1 LTLSIRTA
9 CDGSI
14 LLVSQEEESAIQT
27 TQRVNEMIR
36 VREVRVISPEGE
48 QLGILPI
55 EEALAL
61 ARDRDLD
68 LVEVAPNERPPVCRI
83 MDFGK
88 YKYQQAKRSQEAKK
102 RQRVIQTKEIKMR
115 PKTEEHDY
123 QFKMRHA
130 RRFLEEGHKVKV
142 SLLFRGREMD
152 HVDLGQRMLDRIIV
166 DCKDISAVEQQ
177 PRLEGQTL
185 SLVLT
190 PKS

>member
-1 LTLSIRTA
+1 
-9 CDGSI
+9 
-14 LLVSQEEESAIQT
+14 
-27 TQRVNEMIR
+27 MIR

-61 ARDRDLD
+61 AQERGLD

-88 YKYQQAKRSQEAKK
+88 YKYQQSKRSQEARK
-102 RQRVIQTKEIKMR
+102 RQKVIQVKEIKMR
-115 PKTEEHDY
+115 SKTEEHDY

-130 RRFLEEGHKVKV
+130 HRFLEEGDKVKV
-142 SLLFRGREMD
+142 TLLFRGREMD
-152 HVDLGQRMLDRIIV
+152 HVELGQRMLDRIIT
-166 DCKDISAVEQQ
+166 DCKDVSMVEQY

-185 SLVLT
+185 TLILAPRS
-190 PKS
+190 

>member
-1 LTLSIRTA
+1 
-9 CDGSI
+9 
-14 LLVSQEEESAIQT
+14 
-27 TQRVNEMIR
+27 MIR

-61 ARDRDLD
+61 AQERDLD

-115 PKTEEHDY
+115 SKTEEHDY

-130 RRFLEEGHKVKV
+130 HRFLEEGNKVKV
-142 SLLFRGREMD
+142 TLLFRGREMD
-152 HVDLGQRMLDRIIV
+152 HVELGQRMLDRIIT
-166 DCKDISAVEQQ
+166 DCKDVSTVEQH

-185 SLVLT
+185 TLILAPRS
-190 PKS
+190 

>member
-1 LTLSIRTA
+1 
-9 CDGSI
+9 
-14 LLVSQEEESAIQT
+14 
-27 TQRVNEMIR
+27 MIR

-61 ARDRDLD
+61 ARERDLD

-83 MDFGK
+83 MDYGK

-102 RQRVIQTKEIKMR
+102 RQKVVQTKEVKMR

-130 RRFLEEGHKVKV
+130 RRFLEEGNKVKV
-142 SLLFRGREMD
+142 TVLFRGREMD
-152 HVDLGQRMLDRIIV
+152 HIQLGQRLVDRIIT
-166 DCKDISAVEQQ
+166 DCKDVSAIEQT
-177 PRLEGQTL
+177 PRMEGQTL
-185 SLVLT
+185 SLILM
-190 PKS
+190 PKN

>member
-1 LTLSIRTA
+1 
-9 CDGSI
+9 
-14 LLVSQEEESAIQT
+14 
-27 TQRVNEMIR
+27 M
-36 VREVRVISPEGE
+36 ISPEGE

-61 ARDRDLD
+61 ARERDLD

-102 RQRVIQTKEIKMR
+102 RQKVIQTKEVKMR

-130 RRFLEEGHKVKV
+130 RRFLEEGDKVKV
-142 SLLFRGREMD
+142 TVLFRGREMD
-152 HVDLGQRMLDRIIV
+152 HIELGQRLVDRMIM
-166 DCKDISAVEQQ
+166 DCKDVSAIEQS
-177 PRLEGQTL
+177 PRMEGQTL
-185 SLVLT
+185 SLVLM
-190 PKS
+190 PKN

>member
-1 LTLSIRTA
+1 M
-9 CDGSI
+9 
-14 LLVSQEEESAIQT
+14 LLVCQEEESAIQT

-61 ARDRDLD
+61 ARERDLD

-166 DCKDISAVEQQ
+166 DCKDIAAIEQQ

>member
-1 LTLSIRTA
+1 
-9 CDGSI
+9 
-14 LLVSQEEESAIQT
+14 
-27 TQRVNEMIR
+27 MIR

-61 ARDRDLD
+61 ARERDLD

-83 MDFGK
+83 MDYGK

-102 RQRVIQTKEIKMR
+102 RQRVIQTKEIKLR

-130 RRFLEEGHKVKV
+130 RRFLEEGNKVKV
-142 SLLFRGREMD
+142 TILFRGREMD
-152 HVDLGQRMLDRIIV
+152 HIDLGQRILDRVIT
-166 DCKDISAVEQQ
+166 DCKDLSAVEQP
-177 PRLEGQTL
+177 PRMEGQTL
-185 SLVLT
+185 TLLLA
-190 PKS
+190 PKG

>member
-1 LTLSIRTA
+1 
-9 CDGSI
+9 
-14 LLVSQEEESAIQT
+14 
-27 TQRVNEMIR
+27 MIR

-61 ARDRDLD
+61 ARERDLD

-102 RQRVIQTKEIKMR
+102 RQKVIQTKEVKMR

-130 RRFLEEGHKVKV
+130 RRFLEEGDKVKV
-142 SLLFRGREMD
+142 TVLFRGREMD
-152 HVDLGQRMLDRIIV
+152 HIDLGQRLVDRMIM
-166 DCKDISAVEQQ
+166 DCKDVSAIEQS
-177 PRLEGQTL
+177 PRMEGQTL
-185 SLVLT
+185 SLVLM
-190 PKS
+190 PKN

>member
-1 LTLSIRTA
+1 
-9 CDGSI
+9 
-14 LLVSQEEESAIQT
+14 
-27 TQRVNEMIR
+27 MIR

-61 ARDRDLD
+61 AHERDLD

-83 MDFGK
+83 MDYGK

-102 RQRVIQTKEIKMR
+102 RQKVIQTKEIKMR

-130 RRFLEEGHKVKV
+130 HRFLEEGNKVKV
-142 SLLFRGREMD
+142 TLLFRGREMD
-152 HVDLGQRMLDRIIV
+152 HVELGQRMLDRIIT
-166 DCKDISAVEQQ
+166 DCKDVSSVEQH

-185 SLVLT
+185 SLILA
-190 PKS
+190 PKG

>member
-1 LTLSIRTA
+1 
-9 CDGSI
+9 
-14 LLVSQEEESAIQT
+14 
-27 TQRVNEMIR
+27 MIR

-61 ARDRDLD
+61 AQERELD

-88 YKYQQAKRSQEAKK
+88 YKYQQAKWSQEAKK
-102 RQRVIQTKEIKMR
+102 RQKVIQIKEIKMR

-130 RRFLEEGHKVKV
+130 HRFLEEGNKVKV
-142 SLLFRGREMD
+142 TLLFRGREMD
-152 HVDLGQRMLDRIIV
+152 HTELGQRLLDRIIT
-166 DCKDISAVEQQ
+166 DCKDVSAVEQY

-185 SLVLT
+185 SLMLI
-190 PKS
+190 PRS

>member
-1 LTLSIRTA
+1 
-9 CDGSI
+9 
-14 LLVSQEEESAIQT
+14 
-27 TQRVNEMIR
+27 MIR

-55 EEALAL
+55 EQALAL
-61 ARDRDLD
+61 AQERDLD

-102 RQRVIQTKEIKMR
+102 RQRVIQIKEIKMR

-166 DCKDISAVEQQ
+166 DCKDISTVEQQ

-185 SLVLT
+185 SLVLA

>member
-1 LTLSIRTA
+1 
-9 CDGSI
+9 
-14 LLVSQEEESAIQT
+14 
-27 TQRVNEMIR
+27 MIR

-55 EEALAL
+55 EEAMAL
-61 ARDRDLD
+61 ARERDLD

-83 MDFGK
+83 MDYGK
-88 YKYQQAKRSQEAKK
+88 YKYQQAKRSQEARK

-130 RRFLEEGHKVKV
+130 HRFLEEGNKVKV
-142 SLLFRGREMD
+142 TLLFRGREMD
-152 HVDLGQRMLDRIIV
+152 HTELGQRMLDRIIT
-166 DCKDISAVEQQ
+166 DCKDVSAVEQY
-177 PRLEGQTL
+177 PKFEGQTL
-185 SLVLT
+185 TLVLA

>member
-1 LTLSIRTA
+1 
-9 CDGSI
+9 
-14 LLVSQEEESAIQT
+14 
-27 TQRVNEMIR
+27 MIR

-61 ARDRDLD
+61 AQGRDLD

-83 MDFGK
+83 MDYGK
-88 YKYQQAKRSQEAKK
+88 YKYQQAKRSQEARK
-102 RQRVIQTKEIKMR
+102 RQKVIQIKEIKMR

-130 RRFLEEGHKVKV
+130 HGFLEEGNKVKV
-142 SLLFRGREMD
+142 TLLFRGREMD
-152 HVDLGQRMLDRIIV
+152 HVELGQRMLDRIIT
-166 DCKDISAVEQQ
+166 DCKDVSTVEQH
-177 PRLEGQTL
+177 PRMEGQTL
-185 SLVLT
+185 SLILA

>member
-1 LTLSIRTA
+1 
-9 CDGSI
+9 
-14 LLVSQEEESAIQT
+14 
-27 TQRVNEMIR
+27 MIR

-55 EEALAL
+55 EEALTL
-61 ARDRDLD
+61 AQERELD

-88 YKYQQAKRSQEAKK
+88 FKYQQAKRSQEAKK
-102 RQRVIQTKEIKMR
+102 RQKVIQIKEIKMR

-123 QFKMRHA
+123 HFKMRHA
-130 RRFLEEGHKVKV
+130 RRFLEEGNKVKV

-152 HVDLGQRMLDRIIV
+152 HVNLSQRLLDRIII
-166 DCKDISAVEQQ
+166 DCKDVSSIEQH
-177 PRLEGQTL
+177 PRFEGQTL
-185 SLVLT
+185 SLVLV

>member
-1 LTLSIRTA
+1 
-9 CDGSI
+9 
-14 LLVSQEEESAIQT
+14 
-27 TQRVNEMIR
+27 MIR

-55 EEALAL
+55 EQALSL
-61 ARDRDLD
+61 AQERELD

-88 YKYQQAKRSQEAKK
+88 FKYQQSKRSQEAKK
-102 RQRVIQTKEIKMR
+102 RQKVILTKEVKMR

-130 RRFLEEGHKVKV
+130 RRFLEEGHKVKLT
-142 SLLFRGREMD
+142 LLFRGREMD
-152 HVDLGQRMLDRIIV
+152 HIDLGQRVLNRVIE
-166 DCKDISAVEQQ
+166 DCRDISGIEQH
-177 PRLEGQTL
+177 PRLEGQALTMV
-185 SLVLT
+185 LV

>member
-1 LTLSIRTA
+1 
-9 CDGSI
+9 
-14 LLVSQEEESAIQT
+14 
-27 TQRVNEMIR
+27 MIR

-55 EEALAL
+55 EEALAV
-61 ARDRDLD
+61 AQERELD

-102 RQRVIQTKEIKMR
+102 RQKVIQTKEVKMR

-130 RRFLEEGHKVKV
+130 RRFLEEGDKVKV
-142 SLLFRGREMD
+142 TVLFRGREMD
-152 HVDLGQRMLDRIIV
+152 HIDLGQRILDRVIA
-166 DCKDISAVEQQ
+166 DCKDVATIEQH
-177 PRLEGQTL
+177 PKFEGQALTT
-185 SLVLT
+185 VLT
-190 PKS
+190 PK